1 MLAVNTQFLLK
12 ILHKFNVTRSAANV
26 VTIQRQIRLF
36 SLIKPLLLMSPT
48 LLFQRQCKRQSSEN
62 KFIRVVTGDKHLQN
76 LLKTSAN
83 SAEKIKM

>member
-12 ILHKFNVTRSAANV
+12 ILHKFNVTRSAANA

-36 SLIKPLLLMSPT
+36 SLINPLLLMSPT
-48 LLFQRQCKRQSSEN
+48 QLFQQCKRQSSEN